1 MNNYRVV
8 LAYSTSVEF
17 EVKAKSKIEAM
28 EKAERLGEKELVN
41 KNGICADLLCR
52 MRNGDVVEVLKR

>member
-1 MNNYRVV
+1 MSNYRVV

-28 EKAERLGEKELVN
+28 EKAERLEEEKLLRD
-41 KNGICADLLCR
+41 NGICADLLFR
-52 MRNGDVVEVLKR
+52 SREYDAVEKLKQ